1 MLSLIHEL
9 ILTNTQLRI
18 SNNIIVHVCISAT
31 LAIMI
36 YNWWHFSAL
45 CTANVGIV
53 LSSASGNATVHS
65 TVLLVCVAGGNFT
78 PEVTW
83 HFSGSLIQSN
93 VSTKVMS

>member
-1 MLSLIHEL
+1 MF
-9 ILTNTQLRI
+9 
-18 SNNIIVHVCISAT
+18 NNCTCVYISAT
-31 LAIMI
+31 LAIII

>member
-1 MLSLIHEL
+1 MLSPIHEL
-9 ILTNTQLRI
+9 ILTNTQLPI
-18 SNNIIVHVCISAT
+18 SNNIVHVCISAT
-31 LAIMI
+31 LAIII

-93 VSTKVMS
+93 VSTKVMN